1 MNTNTRKQMSVNEIF
16 TLAGEHCAEKIS
28 KTMFTEHK
36 DAVKATYPTTVV
48 ASTVDKNGKRVNT
61 HEPYKCSVAEVQ
73 VIINEPEQPLVLNK
87 DNYIAELEKQV
98 SKTKREEIKASCM
111 EPAKPATTTVKVKPT
126 KEFEVDFNREY
137 PPMLVKLIQ
146 KLAKKHG
153 VELVIESELEQVKQ
167 QARQKARKMIKDKQA
182 L

>member
-1 MNTNTRKQMSVNEIF
+1 MNTNTRKEMSVFEILN
-16 TLAGEHCAEKIS
+16 LAVEHCAEKIS

-61 HEPYKCSVAEVQ
+61 HEPYKNEVAEVQ
-73 VIINEPEQPLVLNK
+73 IIVNEPEKPLVLNK

-137 PPMLVKLIQ
+137 PPMLVKLMQ

-153 VELVIESELEQVKQ
+153 IVLVDESELEKVRQRAKQ
-167 QARQKARKMIKDKQA
+167 QIKAQKQA